1 MSSVKCCLIDEAQ
14 LAISNHVSNNDPC
27 THVKTFFCST
37 RFVKCEKSHHFFGLA
52 EMDSERS
59 LKEAV
64 EPEYNKQGLYRKP
77 PRPPKKIFENQN
89 KHVIRQEYAKK
100 VLSVAVY
107 NHYIKILNNLLLQST
122 EQNNAAPISNQDLN
136 HSCTYRGTKPRNT
149 TFMKLSFIIFHTWV
163 MRSLIKMQ
171 AASMKEEE
179 NGDKQGA
186 PKKAIDDAQF

>member
-14 LAISNHVSNNDPC
+14 LAISNHVSNNG
-27 THVKTFFCST
+27 ST

-52 EMDSERS
+52 EMDSKRS

-107 NHYIKILNNLLLQST
+107 NHYIKNLNNLLLQST

-136 HSCTYRGTKPRNT
+136 HSCTYRVYLKN
-149 TFMKLSFIIFHTWV
+149 H
-163 MRSLIKMQ
+163 LIKYLFFPIQQNFMVEDETVLHNIPYMGDEVLDQ
-171 AASMKEEE
+171 DASS
-179 NGDKQGA
+179 
-186 PKKAIDDAQF
+186 